1 MNEQI
6 KEVLLQATNAA
17 GIIILKHFQGEF
29 KVDSK
34 TGINNLVTEID
45 TAAETAIISII
56 TNAFPDHSILSEEI
70 GAMEK
75 QPEYQWLIDPID
87 GTVNFAHGIPLCC
100 VSIAV
105 KKGNN
110 LIMGAVYNPMLK
122 ELFFAEQGKGA
133 TLNGSP
139 IHVSQKSEF
148 KRAFLVTGFPYE
160 YPKEKEHPVRVFERM
175 LQFGLPIRRLGSAA
189 LDLCWVAC
197 GRFDG
202 FWEYN
207 LSPWDIAAGYLIV
220 AEAGGKITD
229 FEGKTYSVFDKET
242 LATNGLIH
250 EEMRQM
256 IKSATSENAAPE
268 N

>member
-6 KEVLLQATNAA
+6 KEVLFRAVKAA
-17 GIIILKHFQGEF
+17 GAIIQGSFQGDF

-34 TGINNLVTEID
+34 TGVNNLVTEVD
-45 TAAETAIISII
+45 TAAERAIIDII
-56 TNAFPDHSILSEEI
+56 NEAFPDHSILAEE
-70 GAMEK
+70 GGRLEK
-75 QPEYQWLIDPID
+75 EPEFQWLIDPID
-87 GTVNFAHGIPLCC
+87 GTVNFAHGIPFCC

-105 KKGNN
+105 KQGTD
-110 LIMGAVYNPMLK
+110 LIMGAVYNPMLH
-122 ELFFAEQGKGA
+122 ELFFAEKGKGA
-133 TLNGSP
+133 MLNGAP
-139 IHVSQKSEF
+139 VRVSQKSDF

-160 YPKEKEHPVRVFERM
+160 YPSEKEDPVRVFERM
-175 LQFGLPIRRLGSAA
+175 LRFGLPVRRLGSAA

-220 AEAGGKITD
+220 SEAGGMVTD
-229 FEGKTYSVFDKET
+229 FDGNAYSVFDKES

-250 EEMRQM
+250 EEMRKM
-256 IKSATSENAAPE
+256 IREVKV
-268 N
+268 